1 MAILDDELMN
11 DAQFDAEVITYVRNS
26 LPQELKDK
34 FDDDL
39 LYYFHDLLE
48 EYLAESDTL
57 EAEPDEDGFVN
68 VDVEKIAAYLKKQA
82 KKEKVGDFTEEELFF
97 IVNAELS
104 FGDDFEE

>member
-68 VDVEKIAAYLKKQA
+68 VDVEKVAAYLKKQA

>member
-68 VDVEKIAAYLKKQA
+68 VDVEKIATYLKKQA